1 MRFVVLTQIFWYI
14 WVFWWGL
21 SFLMWSEVS
30 FDFASVLWSHIMF
43 LFVCQGDQARNFFL
57 QSGLPPPI
65 LAQIWWVTSTG
76 SYNQL
81 WNIRLKITQW
91 WSITLWSIQIYLKL
105 FFFFFFFSLWRALAD
120 MNSDGRMDI
129 HEFSI
134 AMKLIKLKLQGH
146 PLPPSLPPSMKQP
159 PLPLPPPGGFGKT
172 EKNTQCYVCYIIIL
186 CLWQLT
192 SCLPACF
199 VW

>member
-91 WSITLWSIQIYLKL
+91 WSFTLWSIQIYLKL
-105 FFFFFFFSLWRALAD
+105 FFFFFFFSLLKGSGWYEQWWPYGHSRVLH
-120 MNSDGRMDI
+120 R
-129 HEFSI
+129 HETHQTETPGS
-134 AMKLIKLKLQGH
+134 
-146 PLPPSLPPSMKQP
+146 PSAPVASSQYETTPTAFTT
-159 PLPLPPPGGFGKT
+159 PGW
-172 EKNTQCYVCYIIIL
+172 
-186 CLWQLT
+186 LW
-192 SCLPACF
+192 
-199 VW
+199 

>member
-1 MRFVVLTQIFWYI
+1 MLLFGIMRFVVLTQIFWYI

-91 WSITLWSIQIYLKL
+91 WSSNLFKAILLLLLLLPFEGLWLIWTVMAVWTFTSSPSPWNSSNWNSRVTLCPRRFLPVWNNPHCLYHPRVALVRLKKTH
-105 FFFFFFFSLWRALAD
+105 
-120 MNSDGRMDI
+120 N
-129 HEFSI
+129 
-134 AMKLIKLKLQGH
+134 AMCVI
-146 PLPPSLPPSMKQP
+146 
-159 PLPLPPPGGFGKT
+159 
-172 EKNTQCYVCYIIIL
+172 
-186 CLWQLT
+186 
-192 SCLPACF
+192 
-199 VW
+199 